1 MKAVGLRQYLPIDHH
16 ESLLDVELPTPQ
28 PAPHDLLVRI
38 AAIAVNPVD
47 TKVRAPKPAREDAPR
62 VLGWDAAG
70 TVEAVGSA
78 VTLFQPG
85 DRVFYAGSIMRSGC
99 NAELQVV
106 DERIVGPMPSSLSFA
121 EAAALPLTTLT
132 AWEALFDRLH
142 IDTTGKDSGK
152 TLLIVGGAGGVGSIA
167 IQLAK
172 QVAGLR
178 VVATASREASAR
190 WCRDLGADDIIDH
203 TADMA
208 AQTKALGLTQ
218 FDYIACFND
227 TDAHFPA
234 MAALIRPQGTIV
246 TIVENARP
254 LPVELLKAKSAAFTW
269 EFMFTR
275 SSFQTP
281 DMIEQHHLLA
291 RVAQMIDA
299 GRIRTTLG
307 ERLGPINAA
316 NLKRAHKALEE
327 GHVVGKLVLEGF

>member
-1 MKAVGLRQYLPIDHH
+1 MKAVGLHQYLPIDHPD
-16 ESLLDVELPTPQ
+16 SLLDVELPTPQ
-28 PAPHDLLVRI
+28 PAEHDLLVRI
-38 AAIAVNPVD
+38 EAIAVNPVD
-47 TKVRAPKPAREDAPR
+47 TKVRAPKAHREEQPR

-70 TVEAVGSA
+70 VVEAVGGA
-78 VTLFQPG
+78 VTLFKPG
-85 DRVFYAGSIMRSGC
+85 DRVFYAGSIIRPGC

-106 DERIVGPMPSSLSFA
+106 DERIAGRMPASLSFA

-132 AWEALFDRLH
+132 AWESLFDRLH
-142 IDTTGKDSGK
+142 IDTTGKDAGK
-152 TLLIVGGAGGVGSIA
+152 SLLIVGGAGGVGSIA

-178 VVATASREASAR
+178 VVTTASREASAR
-190 WCRDLGADDIIDH
+190 WCRELGADDIIDH
-203 TADMA
+203 NGDMV
-208 AQTKALGLTQ
+208 AQAKALGVAQ

-234 MAALIRPQGTIV
+234 MASLIRPLGTIV

-254 LPVELLKAKSAAFTW
+254 IQVELLKAKSAAFAW

-281 DMIEQHHLLA
+281 DMIEQHRLLNH
-291 RVAQMIDA
+291 VGQLIDA

-307 ERLGPINAA
+307 ERLGPINAT
-316 NLKRAHKALEE
+316 NLKRAHKALEA